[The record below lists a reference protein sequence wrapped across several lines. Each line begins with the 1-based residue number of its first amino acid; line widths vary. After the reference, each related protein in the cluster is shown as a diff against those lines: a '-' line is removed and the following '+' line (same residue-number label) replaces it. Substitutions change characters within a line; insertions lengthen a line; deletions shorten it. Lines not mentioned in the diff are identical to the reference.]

1 LFGGGQYSAP
11 VYIWTVGYIFGE
23 KVIGKC
29 IFKECPKKEIETIF
43 R

>member
-11 VYIWTVGYIFGE
+11 VDIWTVGYISGE
-23 KVIGKC
+23 KVTRKY
-29 IFKECPKKEIETIF
+29 IFKGCPKKEIETIF